1 MILNIKPNFYTGD
14 SESTEYHQISKSSLH
29 NMQHGKNTYVTL
41 SFTPESN
48 HLQKVKHSNLLWNFD
63 LIHRMTESISRLNVP
78 CPNFAISRLCDM
90 SVYTHPS
97 LCFYSIYHHSNLAA
111 QRESIQV
118 KFENFLIVSLKMQA
132 QKFPTADL
140 NQKGVATI
148 LKEQKTNS

>member
-1 MILNIKPNFYTGD
+1 
-14 SESTEYHQISKSSLH
+14 
-29 NMQHGKNTYVTL
+29 
-41 SFTPESN
+41 
-48 HLQKVKHSNLLWNFD
+48 
-63 LIHRMTESISRLNVP
+63 
-78 CPNFAISRLCDM
+78 M

-111 QRESIQV
+111 QRESIQE